1 MPSCEIKTAF
11 MNLFGVSGNKG
22 CNAEDAISSPVN
34 ILIGIVTLHGL
45 GLSRL
50 VKFFPLSPTSKLH
63 GTSSKFSKI
72 SCHIYISTITTN

>member
-1 MPSCEIKTAF
+1 MQVALEALSLSDCVASSEQT
-11 MNLFGVSGNKG
+11 GVEMASIGNKG

-50 VKFFPLSPTSKLH
+50 VKFFPLSPTK
-63 GTSSKFSKI
+63 KRAIK
-72 SCHIYISTITTN
+72 TII